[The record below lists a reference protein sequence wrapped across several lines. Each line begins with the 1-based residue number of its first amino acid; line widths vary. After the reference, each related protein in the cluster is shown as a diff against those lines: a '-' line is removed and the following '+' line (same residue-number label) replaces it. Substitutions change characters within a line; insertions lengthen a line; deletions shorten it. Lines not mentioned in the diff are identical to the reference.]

1 MLNKVN
7 IFATGITGY
16 IGGSVVAQLLEHPNA
31 ASFNITALT
40 QSPEKAEKLKEFVT
54 PIIGSHSN
62 ADLLEKLASETDV
75 VLAMADSDNMEAAK
89 AILKG
94 LKGRYEKTGTVP
106 ILIHTSGTG
115 VIADAAAGRYSP
127 ETVIYRDDDPDQL
140 ETIALTQ
147 IHRDVDLVLVQAD
160 KEGYVKVYIVLP
172 STIYGMARNKLVD
185 RGIQNTHSIQ
195 IPALIHA
202 SITRGQGGM
211 VGEGKNIWPNVDIDE
226 MSSFYITLLDA
237 ILSDKD
243 VGHGREGFFFGEN
256 GEHTLYQVGEAIAKV
271 LFEIGIG
278 KNLQPTT
285 FTKEETDK
293 YFGGDYLG
301 SNSRCRANRSRALGW
316 KPAKTTKD
324 MLESIQPEVVAL
336 LKEKYNVIVED

>member
-1 MLNKVN
+1 MSNKVN

-31 ASFNITALT
+31 ESFNITALT
-40 QSPEKAEKLKEFVT
+40 RSPEKAEKLKEFVT
-54 PIIGSHSN
+54 PIIGSLSD
-62 ADLLEKLASETDV
+62 ASLLEKLASEADV

-94 LKGRYEKTGTVP
+94 LKKRYEKTGTAP

-160 KEGYVKVYIVLP
+160 IEGYVKVYIVLP

-195 IPALIHA
+195 IPALINA

-211 VGEGKNIWPNVDIDE
+211 VGEGKNIWPNVNIDE

-256 GEHTLYQVGEAIAKV
+256 GEHTLYQVGEAIAKA

-278 KNLQPTT
+278 KSLQPIT

-293 YFGGDYLG
+293 YFGVHYLG

-324 MLESIQPEVVAL
+324 MLQSIQPEVVAL